1 MLPFNK
7 KLKGLARELRTRMT
21 DAELVLWGKIRK
33 KELKGCQFYR
43 QKNICNYIIDFY
55 CPAAKLIIE
64 LDGGQHYSE
73 VGMEKDK
80 IRDNYLASL
89 GFTVLRFSDRDVLK
103 NIDEVLLK
111 NMGASRKSPLNPPFK
126 KGGRTMKRRYSK
138 WIILFR
144 KKLEQ
149 LLVYKENPQREL
161 FSTYHFLRAN

>member
-33 KELKGCQFYR
+33 KELKGFQFYR
-43 QKNICNYIIDFY
+43 QKNIGNYIVDFY
-55 CPAAKLIIE
+55 CPAAQLVIE

-80 IRDNYLASL
+80 IRENYLASL

-103 NIDEVLLK
+103 NMDGVLQRIWEHLE
-111 NMGASRKSPLNPPFK
+111 NPPLIPPLK
-126 KGGRTMKRRYSK
+126 KGGER
-138 WIILFR
+138 
-144 KKLEQ
+144 
-149 LLVYKENPQREL
+149 
-161 FSTYHFLRAN
+161 